1 MMRITYDPEAD
12 AAYFY
17 LALKTDLPE
26 TRDVDP
32 DIYLDFDVDARL
44 VGLEVLDASKRLD
57 FQYLLPSVEII
68 GRGEPGWNKLRVE
81 LLRCKQ
87 AGTPVETLDHKFRN
101 WIEEVGTDYLSL
113 RHEKTGDTV
122 RITRDDL
129 ENKDEDWHKNHFRKS
144 IVKAL
149 WKIGDY
155 S

>member
-1 MMRITYDPEAD
+1 M
-12 AAYFY
+12 
-17 LALKTDLPE
+17 
-26 TRDVDP
+26 
-32 DIYLDFDVDARL
+32 
-44 VGLEVLDASKRLD
+44 
-57 FQYLLPSVEII
+57 
-68 GRGEPGWNKLRVE
+68 E